1 MTNIETTGDM
11 NTDQESDG
19 HVQGV
24 LMWTPQKAA
33 DECQVGR
40 STIMR
45 KLYADEIPGAKKID
59 GTWQIPVPGLIAAG
73 FKPGR
78 PAPSTEP
85 DQDANPAAQ
94 EGVRE
99 SDRTGTGVPAEE
111 LYAHLREIA
120 ELKAQIE
127 VEKARVSVEV
137 ARREAAEQLAE
148 ERRGRITDLQQALR
162 MLTPSTKDREKT
174 PVEAPGKLTE
184 SSTTLFETASPAA
197 PRQNHAA
204 EPTSPE
210 TVDSDVPAKTDKT
223 EPQGMLSRIR
233 KWFV

>member
-1 MTNIETTGDM
+1 MTNIETTGDL
-11 NTDQESDG
+11 NTDQASDG
-19 HVQGV
+19 HVQEV

-45 KLYADEIPGAKKID
+45 KLYADEIPGAEKIS
-59 GTWQIPVPGLIAAG
+59 GAWQIPVPGLIAAG

-78 PAPSTEP
+78 PTPSTEP
-85 DQDANPAAQ
+85 DGDANPAAQ
-94 EGVRE
+94 EDVHE
-99 SDRTGTGVPAEE
+99 SDRTDTGVSTEE
-111 LYAHLREIA
+111 LHARLREIA
-120 ELKAQIE
+120 ELKAQVE
-127 VEKARVSVEV
+127 VEKARVAVEV

-162 MLTPSTKDREKT
+162 MLTPSTKDRKEM
-174 PVEAPGKLTE
+174 PGEAPGKLTS
-184 SSTTLFETASPAA
+184 SSTTMPETVAPAA

-210 TVDSDVPAKTDKT
+210 TVDSDVPAKT

-233 KWFV
+233 KWFI